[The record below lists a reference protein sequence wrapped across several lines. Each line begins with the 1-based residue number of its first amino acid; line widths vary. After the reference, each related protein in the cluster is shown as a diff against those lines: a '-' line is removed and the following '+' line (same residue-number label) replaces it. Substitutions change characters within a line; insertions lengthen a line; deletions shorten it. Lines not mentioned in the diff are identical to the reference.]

1 MAATPTAPFP
11 HPINSLIGQSDSP
24 DNPVK
29 QLVATNN
36 KDAIVTTSLKV
47 LTSLVNQVWE
57 MTNKTW
63 ADADKN
69 FAIAFRTDED
79 HAKRIQD
86 LENERK
92 SRANLPNPADSH
104 A

>member
-1 MAATPTAPFP
+1 MTTTPAHAS
-11 HPINSLIGQSDSP
+11 HPIQSLLGQSDSP
-24 DNPVK
+24 DNPAK

-63 ADADKN
+63 ADADEN
-69 FAIAFRTDED
+69 FAIAFRTNEN

-92 SRANLPNPADSH
+92 LANLPKPADSH